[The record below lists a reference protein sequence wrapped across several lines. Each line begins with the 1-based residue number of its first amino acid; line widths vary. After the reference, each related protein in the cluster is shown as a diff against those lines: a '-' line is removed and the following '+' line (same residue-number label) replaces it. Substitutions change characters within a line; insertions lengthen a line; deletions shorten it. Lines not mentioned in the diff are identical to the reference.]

1 MTLVDVV
8 AAASGG
14 LSALTALV
22 AVLIA
27 VRSDRRSR
35 EVARATIFLS
45 LREGFR
51 DIYRELGDLEGGDDP
66 EAQLKLV
73 RQSYWHHAF
82 DEWYVPQLAP
92 REFGDLWRTFFRKTV
107 RSGYGHA
114 ALRTA
119 LESMMADPSK
129 GFAAYAGE
137 FADEVRRIAAENDA
151 NEPKAEPS
159 GYIPRRRPSA

>member
-1 MTLVDVV
+1 MTFVDVV

-22 AVLIA
+22 AVVIA

-35 EVARATIFLS
+35 EVARAAIFLN

-51 DIYRELGDLEGGDDP
+51 DIYRELGDLQGGDDP
-66 EAQLKLV
+66 EAPLKLA

-92 REFGDLWRTFFRKTV
+92 REFGDLWQNFFLKTV
-107 RSGYGHA
+107 LSGYGHPP
-114 ALRTA
+114 LRDA
-119 LESMMADPSK
+119 LEDLMADGTK
-129 GFAAYAGE
+129 GFGAYAGE
-137 FADEVRRIAAENDA
+137 FADEVRRAVASAEESTLEQTRDHPLA
-151 NEPKAEPS
+151 
-159 GYIPRRRPSA
+159 